1 VDCARKTGFTSAT
14 ERMQRFTL
22 YIGIDYFGAPTPI
35 ADLKR
40 LRLHLA
46 AGDALPSEVLP
57 LEGVR
62 ELEAAE

>member
-1 VDCARKTGFTSAT
+1 
-14 ERMQRFTL
+14 MQRFTL